1 MKKDCSLKRWEKTVQ
16 LSMTKEYSLK
26 KGLKNVRRRV
36 SFDNSFFILQGMFAE
51 EWATNFRRRAM
62 KDYSS
67 FIFRR
72 IVGEEWAMS
81 VLWRMTK
88 DSSTFIFHRL
98 FCEERAMTCPWRV
111 SFEKS
116 MLFLQRMFYENE
128 LWLFLEEGLKNVQCS
143 FFREYSSI
151 TSNEYSV
158 KKTWRIF
165 NFRWV
170 MTCLQRARKELSSSV

>member
-1 MKKDCSLKRWEKTVQ
+1 
-16 LSMTKEYSLK
+16 
-26 KGLKNVRRRV
+26 
-36 SFDNSFFILQGMFAE
+36 MFAE
-51 EWATNFRRRAM
+51 EWAKNFRWRASI
-62 KDYSS
+62 DYSS

-98 FCEERAMTCPWRV
+98 FCEERAMTCHWRV

-116 MLFLQRMFYENE
+116 MLFLHRMFYENE
-128 LWLFLEEGLKNVQCS
+128 LWPFLEDWLKNVQCSLSQDNSLKSEPWLFDEEGQKNVQCS
-143 FFREYSSI
+143 FFREYSSR
-151 TSNEYSV
+151 TRNECSV

-170 MTCLQRARKELSSSV
+170 MTCLQGARKELSSSV